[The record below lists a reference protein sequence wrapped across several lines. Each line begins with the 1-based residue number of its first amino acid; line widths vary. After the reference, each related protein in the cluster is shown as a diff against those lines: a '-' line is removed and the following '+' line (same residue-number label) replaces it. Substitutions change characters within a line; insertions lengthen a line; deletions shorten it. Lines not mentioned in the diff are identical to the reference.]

1 MYRLRCPE
9 CDYKASLRLKLASHL
24 NTAHGRNYTNLELL
38 DALPPVKCATCDFST
53 KRVRLML
60 RHDCQQL
67 ASSGSGEKVNRLSSC
82 PQCPHTSRLV
92 MGSFTKYD
100 S

>member
-1 MYRLRCPE
+1 M
-9 CDYKASLRLKLASHL
+9 RLKLASHF

-60 RHDCQQL
+60 RHDCDQL
-67 ASSGSGEKVNRLSSC
+67 AKAVTSCDQLEKVNQVSSC
-82 PQCPHTSRLV
+82 PQCPHTSRSEQA
-92 MGSFTKYD
+92 MEKHFEEEHEETKK
-100 S
+100 